1 MDNMKKIN
9 LTKTLVVF
17 VAAPLLLAACDE
29 RIDGTLSTELST
41 MTFVPLLSNA
51 PSEQTA
57 AEVMEEVPTIA
68 LGDELK
74 MTCTVR
80 DMADAMSA
88 TRGIPTG
95 TTTYGTSHAVE
106 DVFGTA
112 GTAITLY
119 EIPKGGSSQL
129 MTPNAKKAEERTGSI
144 ASFANVGYTWN
155 ASQNCWTTTSNI
167 NGYRWFEDNQLRFF
181 GVVPAAKAPSTSS
194 YNATAGTIS
203 YSYTVSEST
212 AEAQPDLLL
221 GCTNWLTR
229 PDTDPIVVQVP
240 MKHALSGIHF
250 IVDNDYLL
258 SDGVTHK
265 SKDFTV
271 NSITLTGVKN
281 TGTVTYSFNGGT
293 PTITWAGQSGNATY
307 SQALTGKNITQS
319 QTTYDL
325 HGANDGTISNTT
337 EEGTTFLLIPQDLG
351 SVKVTVIYTY
361 KGNTKTITGTLFGTD
376 GAKPSTY
383 GSWLPGKIYDYHINT
398 KSIVAHKPGE
408 TLMSTS
414 NLVSYTSQSNS
425 TEIELFGTTFNCA
438 DVLSLQISF
447 KQYFKNYT
455 QRYAGITA
463 ARMYLEMTDKNN
475 NVISTHDTG
484 PYYDLKTEVPS
495 SYSFSNSTQGDP
507 FTWDIDLTAYHGDI
521 ISMKIMVEFCNPATG
536 GKSGTWDLGYASI
549 KALSI
554 IE

>member
-9 LTKTLVVF
+9 LTKTLAVF

-57 AEVMEEVPTIA
+57 AEAMEEVPTIA

-106 DVFGTA
+106 DIFGTD

-325 HGANDGTISNTT
+325 HGANDGTISNAT
-337 EEGTTFLLIPQDLG
+337 EQGTTFLLMPQNLG

-383 GSWLPGKIYDYHINT
+383 GSWLPGKIYDYRISS
-398 KSIVAHKPGE
+398 KSIIAHEVGE
-408 TLMSTS
+408 ELYSQTTTT
-414 NLVSYTSQSNS
+414 SYTSQLN
-425 TEIELFGTTFNCA
+425 TGDERVACTTFNCA
-438 DVLSLQISF
+438 EVTRASIKFS
-447 KQYFKNYT
+447 QYFKNFKN
-455 QRYAGITA
+455 RYYDIETC
-463 ARMYLEMTDKNN
+463 RLWLVLTDEEGNETDCKNT
-475 NVISTHDTG
+475 I
-484 PYYDLKTEVPS
+484 YYDLKETHP
-495 SYSFSNSTQGDP
+495 YSTAAK
-507 FTWDIDLTAYHGDI
+507 DLTEDVVWDVDLGGTYKEVRVLID
-521 ISMKIMVEFCNPATG
+521 FCNPGTG
-536 GKSGTWDLGYASI
+536 GSSGTWDLSEI
-549 KALSI
+549 TVTVLSMLT
-554 IE
+554 E